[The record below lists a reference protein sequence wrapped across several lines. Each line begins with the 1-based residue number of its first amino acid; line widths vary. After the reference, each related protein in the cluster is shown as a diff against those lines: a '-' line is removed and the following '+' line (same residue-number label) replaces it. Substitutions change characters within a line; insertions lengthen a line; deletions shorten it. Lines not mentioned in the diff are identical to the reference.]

1 MDEKNDT
8 TTEGGNSIQSWYD
21 SMFKR
26 AKHSIYIE
34 DQFLF
39 QDKAITQVLVN
50 RLREEEESKDNYSRP
65 NGAQSSRFYF

>member
-1 MDEKNDT
+1 MDEKNDD

-21 SMFKR
+21 SMFKK

-50 RLREEEESKDNYSRP
+50 RLREERI
-65 NGAQSSRFYF
+65 